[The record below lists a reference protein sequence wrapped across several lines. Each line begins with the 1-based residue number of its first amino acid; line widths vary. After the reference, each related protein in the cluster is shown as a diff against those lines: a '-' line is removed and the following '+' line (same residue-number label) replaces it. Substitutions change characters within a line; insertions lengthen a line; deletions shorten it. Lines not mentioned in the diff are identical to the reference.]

1 MPTWISFHGMN
12 SSVLISLRWIFF
24 PTWDESSLCQNQ
36 HSRRPYSRSRGD
48 LRWKGLDTILI
59 ISWSLY
65 NIFHLTFS
73 LSLGEIS
80 IFCTTSYHTKSASE
94 LFISSSLSE
103 RFPPKS
109 EAWDYLTSSPHLG
122 GQESWPH
129 IFWRDENLNLY
140 SSNFTIGVN
149 VVSEMCQ
156 RWIKAAEMK
165 MIFDT

>member
-94 LFISSSLSE
+94 LFISSS
-103 RFPPKS
+103 PPKPDILDIIS
-109 EAWDYLTSSPHLG
+109 HHLLILWAGNLDLTSFEEMKTWTSIHQTLLL
-122 GQESWPH
+122 EWM
-129 IFWRDENLNLY
+129 WCLKCVRDE
-140 SSNFTIGVN
+140 
-149 VVSEMCQ
+149 
-156 RWIKAAEMK
+156 
-165 MIFDT
+165 